1 MRTVDEMYCLPKR
14 SESYRNLQTAID
26 EAMTGLT
33 YCAPTS
39 GENQQTVQTADLTGN
54 SVAEY
59 LVFAKDETE
68 NTLRILIFSQ
78 EADRYSLMTQIEC
91 LGSGFEQVEYADI
104 DADAG
109 MELVV
114 GCRVSDDV
122 MGAVSVYSFS
132 HGQAEQMVSSHYTK
146 FIACDLDGDERGE
159 LLILRA
165 GDDEA
170 DRSNAVLLDHRDGVL
185 TRSREVAL
193 SERASCIKRIMP
205 GCLHGGTPAVYVAS
219 SADGNTLVT
228 DIIALK
234 DASLTNVSFS
244 NESGT
249 SVATLR
255 NYYVYADDID
265 DDGILEL
272 PSLIT
277 VAAPETAD
285 SIDRQYFVRWF
296 SMDIDGNEIDKLYTF
311 HNFAQEWYLT
321 LDSAAVSQLFVE
333 QTENESV
340 FFVWDSDT
348 PKRVFSIAV
357 LSGDSREET
366 AAENAMRVLHR
377 GDGILYAARIEA
389 SASELG
395 LTEQSFI
402 NAFHL
407 IRRDWK
413 TGET

>member
-14 SESYRNLQTAID
+14 SESYRNLQAAID

-33 YCAPTS
+33 YCAPSS

-54 SVAEY
+54 SVDEY
-59 LVFAKDETE
+59 LVFAKNEAE
-68 NTLRILIFSQ
+68 NTLRILVFSQ
-78 EADRYSLMTQIEC
+78 EDDRYSLMMQIEC
-91 LGSGFEQVEYADI
+91 LGSGFEQVEYVDI
-104 DADAG
+104 DANAG

-114 GCRVSDDV
+114 GRRVSDEV

-132 HGQAEQMVSSHYTK
+132 YGQAEQMVSSNYSK
-146 FIACDLDGDERGE
+146 FVTCDLDGDEKGE

-165 GDDEA
+165 GDAES
-170 DRSNAVLLDHRDGVL
+170 DRGNAVLYDFQSGALV
-185 TRSREVAL
+185 RSREVAL

-205 GCLHGGTPAVYVAS
+205 GSLYGGTPAVYVAS

-228 DIIALK
+228 DIFAIK
-234 DASLTNVSFS
+234 DAELTNVSFS

-277 VAAPETAD
+277 AAAPETA
-285 SIDRQYFVRWF
+285 RGMEQQYFVRWF
-296 SMDIDGNEIDKLYTF
+296 AMDLSGNEIDKLYTF
-311 HNFAQEWYLT
+311 HNFTQEWYLT
-321 LDSAAVSQLFVE
+321 LDNAAVSQLFVE
-333 QTENESV
+333 QKENESV

-357 LSGDSREET
+357 LSGESREQT

-389 SASELG
+389 SALELG